1 MIILPVRTS
10 SYLLLSCLVQDLQSI
25 LSHVLNDADQ
35 KIKDS
40 YEDTLPT
47 DRSPN
52 EEDETPASEEDN
64 TY

>member
-1 MIILPVRTS
+1 MDGLQFDVC
-10 SYLLLSCLVQDLQSI
+10 LSVVQDLQSI

-40 YEDTLPT
+40 YTDTLAC

-52 EEDETPASEEDN
+52 EEDETLASEEEMP
-64 TY
+64 

>member
-1 MIILPVRTS
+1 MRNSFMNDLWFGECS
-10 SYLLLSCLVQDLQSI
+10 SVVQDLQSI

-40 YEDTLPT
+40 YADTLAC

-52 EEDETPASEEDN
+52 EEDETLPSEEEMS
-64 TY
+64 

>member
-1 MIILPVRTS
+1 ML
-10 SYLLLSCLVQDLQSI
+10 DLQSI

-40 YEDTLPT
+40 YADTLAC

-52 EEDETPASEEDN
+52 EEDEMPASEEEVF
-64 TY
+64 